1 VEILS
6 IVHGGDVR
14 EGVFADPVRKR
25 GHRLIEWRPASR
37 TAPPRPPEE
46 YGAVFVFGGAMHA
59 DQEEQHSWLREEN
72 ELIRDLID
80 VRTPLLGVCLGA
92 QLLAKAAGARVAA
105 LGEPEIGWFPLE
117 LTAAA
122 ERDPVVGRLP
132 RVFDAFQWHYYA
144 FDVPEGGEA
153 LARSAVCSQAF
164 RLGEHA
170 WAVQFHPEVTLA
182 QVERWIDDPDD
193 PCADPEGLRAVTRE
207 RIGAWNELGRSLCGA
222 FLDTAER
229 MAVKQKRVGPLGV

>member
-1 VEILS
+1 MEILS

-14 EGVFADPVRKR
+14 EGVFADPVHER
-25 GHRLIEWRPASR
+25 GHRLVEWRPASR
-37 TAPPRPPEE
+37 AAPPRLPEE

-59 DQEEQHSWLREEN
+59 DQEEQHPWLREEDGI
-72 ELIRDLID
+72 IRGLID
-80 VRTPLLGVCLGA
+80 ARTPLLGVCLGA
-92 QLLAKAAGARVAA
+92 QLLAKAAGAGVTP
-105 LGEPEIGWFPLE
+105 LDEPEIGWFPLE

-132 RVFDAFQWHYYA
+132 PVFDAFQWHYYA
-144 FDVPEGGEA
+144 FAVPEDAEELG
-153 LARSAVCSQAF
+153 RSAVCSQAF

-193 PCADPEGLRAVTRE
+193 PCADPEELRAETRE
-207 RIGAWNELGRSLCGA
+207 RIEAWNELGRTLCEG
-222 FLDTAER
+222 FLEAAER
-229 MAVKQKRVGPLGV
+229 MLVTS